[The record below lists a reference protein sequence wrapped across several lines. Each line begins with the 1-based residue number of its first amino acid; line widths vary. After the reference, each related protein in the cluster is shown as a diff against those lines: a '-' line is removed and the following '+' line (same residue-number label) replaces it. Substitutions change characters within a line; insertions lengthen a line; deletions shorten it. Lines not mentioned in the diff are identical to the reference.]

1 MEPQLRKL
9 GLSTTLVRGVPSLT
23 APHVVCRQGDILTAE
38 QAQLLKLVGDMMAT
52 FKVRLRARW
61 SEDDGV
67 EEFDVPEGEESV
79 GPVVGEM
86 DDEMSDA

>member
-9 GLSTTLVRGVPSLT
+9 GLSTTLVRGVPSLST
-23 APHVVCRQGDILTAE
+23 SHVVCRQGDVLTAE
-38 QAQLLKLVGDMMAT
+38 QAQLLKLVGEMTAT

-67 EEFDVPEGEESV
+67 VAFDVPEGEEGV
-79 GPVVGEM
+79 AAGEM